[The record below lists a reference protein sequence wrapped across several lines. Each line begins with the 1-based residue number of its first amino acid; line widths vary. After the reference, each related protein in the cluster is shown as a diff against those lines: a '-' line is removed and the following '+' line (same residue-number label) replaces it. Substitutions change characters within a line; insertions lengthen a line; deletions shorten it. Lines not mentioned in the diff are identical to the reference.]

1 MQLIYCKNMLCNI
14 YLHKEHR
21 KFHSVVKLQT
31 YSGIYV
37 V

>member
-1 MQLIYCKNMLCNI
+1 MQLIYCKNILCNI

-21 KFHSVVKLQT
+21 KFNSVVKLQT
-31 YSGIYV
+31 YLSIYV

>member
-1 MQLIYCKNMLCNI
+1 MQLIYCKNILCNI

-21 KFHSVVKLQT
+21 KFNFVVKLQP